1 MNENNKKNIWEEIDY
16 SKPTIIEAS
25 AGTGKT
31 YTLEHIVL
39 ELIINHDISIN
50 EILIVTFTE
59 KAAGEIK
66 ERIRKIIA
74 SEFDRLITEKS
85 NNQNAIN
92 KLKIALDIFDSAD
105 ISTIHG
111 FCKKILSQ
119 YAFENNSALS
129 QEISKDTY
137 TIEAFNNVILSEEF
151 KNMGGVDILNGFFNN
166 TPIEEIGKKFKF
178 FEKHNEN
185 ALNNTILGDYED
197 LDDNDLRIIDDF
209 DKLCIEVKNEI
220 THILEIG
227 DYNSEQKYEISIYS
241 DLGSAFGVNG
251 TKLKKYSDKLKGY
264 DQTLSDILN
273 KKCSITFPPSSGK
286 SNFNTYFASD
296 AVFYI
301 DNGAK
306 EKNYQTL
313 EQICPNLHSI
323 HNRIV
328 GACQQLVDLFEKY
341 TKTFQKLLID
351 LVLKERKRLKEEHQ
365 TISFDDL
372 IINLDNALQP
382 NASNSVALI
391 NALRSKYK
399 IALIDE
405 FQDTD
410 ALQWDIFS
418 RIFTSFYEK
427 DYPEKSLVKNNNT
440 LIVVGDPKQAIYKFR
455 GADLNTYLLAK
466 NIIENKLEG
475 QTKQLT
481 TTYRCTNEMVK
492 AFNTFFNGEWF
503 NGGKKP
509 EGAQNEELEYN
520 EVDHPENNLKTTKWF
535 PEGFSTVNIVDTKL
549 FKDFNC
555 YIENCATIIK
565 KLHGIEITDLKNENG
580 KETVGPTK
588 YSDFCFLVKT
598 NSDAI
603 KVANVL
609 KRHKLPYIL
618 KKDSSLY
625 ESDEATAI
633 IIVLK
638 FLLEPNNRK
647 LRHAALLTDFFD
659 VHPRDIKN
667 LENISSLDLPCFQ
680 RWLGYLNASCWE
692 KLFHSML
699 YDSGLYYRLS
709 EKTKTDVTVE
719 IKLGT
724 YNQLFEEL
732 LVATKEKQLSIYEF
746 PSFLKGIRNKSDE
759 DEVDG
764 NSLKKVTDDP
774 RIQIMTMHSSK
785 GLEFKFVFYCAG
797 FCQTLS
803 TQLRNC
809 HYSRYDERSKTVK
822 TLYFNLDN
830 APDKI
835 KDIIKY
841 DDRREVRRLTYV
853 AITRAE
859 YMIFFPRGQEQES
872 RLPLNYNVG
881 HSKSDDNPLCEFISE
896 RLQKLENTNNGII
909 TLISPKA
916 EESNVLD
923 IDNTNN
929 NDAELKTNN
938 NTSVSPIYDIPNLM
952 RNKISLDS
960 FSSINQHHKDAQKE
974 ISFGDDND
982 KDNDETDSPE
992 EAKQQVERAPTLLP
1006 PGATFGKCFHE
1017 IMEQLAKGTGGVD
1030 FKTVAELPECY
1041 IFTDKRLEEIV
1052 ATAMQKYGIVNKY
1065 IFGENDKI
1073 IDSAPNEL
1081 KRMVWNTLNTPI
1093 QMLGSKTLGSIQTA
1107 DMKAE
1112 LEFYIN
1118 KNDYLTEE
1126 QKNNIMIGFIDL
1138 LFRMDGKYYILDW
1151 KTNMLQGYDSAT
1163 VLEAMEEANYT
1174 LQHEIYSVATIQW
1187 LEKLFGTKA
1196 ASLLGGSIY
1205 MFVRGG
1211 ASQLGEK
1218 AGCYEKVWSPSD
1230 FAPTCERIKGEINQ
1244 AISFEQQNSY

>member
-16 SKPTIIEAS
+16 SRPTIIEAS

-85 NNQNAIN
+85 NNQDAIN

-185 ALNNTILGDYED
+185 ALNNTILGDYEEEGI
-197 LDDNDLRIIDDF
+197 NPDDF
-209 DKLCIEVKNEI
+209 KKNIRELKEQ
-220 THILEIG
+220 TARILNLGNFDPNI
-227 DYNSEQKYEISIYS
+227 KYEINIFSPIADNYS
-241 DLGSAFGVNG
+241 FTSSSTTKDAKTVCQE
-251 TKLKKYSDKLKGY
+251 KLKKLDKA
-264 DQTLSDILN
+264 LSNILN
-273 KKCSITFPPSSGK
+273 HRIPLQNQSSFTK
-286 SNFNTYFASD
+286 DLT
-296 AVFYI
+296 
-301 DNGAK
+301 
-306 EKNYQTL
+306 EKNFYKDGQENPKYKLTDINIYQNL
-313 EQICPNLHSI
+313 GKIYDNLFREVRPLCKQIDDS
-323 HNRIV
+323 
-328 GACQQLVDLFEKY
+328 FEKY
-341 TKTFQKLLID
+341 RKHFEKCLVD

-391 NALRSKYK
+391 NALRGKYK

-418 RIFTSFYEK
+418 RIFTNHYEK
-427 DYPEKSLVKNNNT
+427 EYPKNSFSESQNS

-466 NIIENKLEG
+466 NIIKNDLNG

-481 TTYRCTNEMVK
+481 TTYRCTNEMVE
-492 AFNTFFNGEWF
+492 AFNTFFDNEWF
-503 NGGKKP
+503 NGEKEP
-509 EGAQNEELEYN
+509 EGAQNQKLEYSK
-520 EVDHPENNLKTTKWF
+520 VDHPENNLKTTKWF
-535 PEGFSTVNIVDTKL
+535 PNGFSTINIVNSD
-549 FKDFNC
+549 FKNFND
-555 YIENCATIIK
+555 YIKKCALIIK
-565 KLHGIEITDLKNENG
+565 KLHGIKITDFKNEK
-580 KETVGPTK
+580 KEKIIGDTK

-598 NSDAI
+598 NGDAT
-603 KVANVL
+603 KVADIL
-609 KRHKLPYIL
+609 KQYKLPYVL

-625 ESDEATAI
+625 ESDEAKAI
-633 IIVLK
+633 IIILK

-667 LENISSLDLPCFQ
+667 LENISSLDLPCFSL
-680 RWLGYLNASCWE
+680 WLEYLNASRWE
-692 KLFHSML
+692 NLFHSML
-699 YDSGLYYRLS
+699 YDSGLYFRLT
-709 EKTKTDVTVE
+709 EKIKTDITAE
-719 IKLGT
+719 IKLGI

-732 LVATKEKQLSIYEF
+732 LVAAKEKQLSIYEF
-746 PSFLKGIRNKSDE
+746 PSFLKGIRNKSDD

-797 FCQTLS
+797 FCETLS
-803 TQLRNC
+803 PHLKNC
-809 HYSRYDERSKTVK
+809 HYSRYDEESKTIK
-822 TLYFNLDN
+822 TRYFNLDN
-830 APDKI
+830 APNKI

-841 DDRREVRRLTYV
+841 DDKCEVRRLTYV

-859 YMIFFPRGQEQES
+859 YMIFFPSGNMRETG
-872 RLPLNYNVG
+872 LPLNYNTKYG
-881 HSKSDDNPLCEFISE
+881 NDNPLSKFISKG
-896 RLQKLENTNNGII
+896 LQTLDEKKNGII
-909 TLISPKA
+909 SLI
-916 EESNVLD
+916 D
-923 IDNTNN
+923 IDETYSFSKNN
-929 NDAELKTNN
+929 NDEEAHSELDETRD
-938 NTSVSPIYDIPNLM
+938 TDTTPIYDLPNLM

-960 FSSINQHHKDAQKE
+960 FSSINQHHKEAHKE
-974 ISFGDDND
+974 ISFDDENEKED
-982 KDNDETDSPE
+982 DETIGDFT
-992 EAKQQVERAPTLLP
+992 VEKSEIQKATTLLP

-1030 FKTVAELPECY
+1030 FKTVAALPERY

-1052 ATAMQKYGIVNKY
+1052 APAMQKYGIVNQY
-1065 IFGENDKI
+1065 IFGENNKI
-1073 IDSAPNEL
+1073 IDSASNEL
-1081 KRMVWNTLNTPI
+1081 KRMIWNTLKTPI
-1093 QMLGSKTLGSIQTA
+1093 EMLGGKTLGSIQTA

-1138 LFRMDGKYYILDW
+1138 LFRVDGKYYILDW
-1151 KTNMLQGYDSAT
+1151 KTNMLQGYDSDT

-1187 LEKLFGTKA
+1187 LEKLFGTEA

-1211 ASQLGEK
+1211 ASQLGDK
-1218 AGCYEKVWSPSD
+1218 AGCYEKVWSPDD

>member
-1 MNENNKKNIWEEIDY
+1 MNENSKKNIWEEIDY

-85 NNQNAIN
+85 NNQDAIN

-197 LDDNDLRIIDDF
+197 LDDKDLRIIDDF

-220 THILEIG
+220 THILKLG
-227 DYNSEQKYEISIYS
+227 DYNPEQIYNISIYS
-241 DLGSAFGVNG
+241 DLGSGLGVNG
-251 TKLKKYSDKLKGY
+251 SYIKKYSDKLKGY

-306 EKNYQTL
+306 KEKYQTL
-313 EQICPNLHSI
+313 EQICPNLYSI
-323 HNRIV
+323 HNRIIV
-328 GACQQLVDLFEKY
+328 ACQKLVDLFEKN
-341 TKTFQKLLID
+341 KKAFQKLLID

-372 IINLDNALQP
+372 IINFDDALQP

-391 NALRSKYK
+391 NALRNKYK

-466 NIIENKLEG
+466 NIIKNDLNG

-481 TTYRCTNEMVK
+481 TTYRCTNEMVE
-492 AFNTFFNGEWF
+492 AFNTFFDNEWF
-503 NGGKKP
+503 NGEEEP
-509 EGAQNEELEYN
+509 EGAQNQKLEYSK
-520 EVDHPENNLKTTKWF
+520 VDHPENNLKTTKWF
-535 PEGFSTVNIVDTKL
+535 PNGFSTINIVNSD
-549 FKDFNC
+549 FKNFND
-555 YIENCATIIK
+555 YIKKCALIIK
-565 KLHGIEITDLKNENG
+565 KLHGIKITDFKNEK
-580 KETVGPTK
+580 KEKIIGDTK

-598 NSDAI
+598 NGDAT
-603 KVANVL
+603 KVADIL
-609 KRHKLPYIL
+609 KRYKLPYVL

-625 ESDEATAI
+625 ESDEAKAI
-633 IIVLK
+633 IIILK

-667 LENISSLDLPCFQ
+667 LENISSLDLPCFSL
-680 RWLGYLNASCWE
+680 WLEYLNASRWE
-692 KLFHSML
+692 NLFHSML
-699 YDSGLYYRLS
+699 YDSGLYFRLT
-709 EKTKTDVTVE
+709 EKIKTDITAE
-719 IKLGT
+719 IKLGI

-732 LVATKEKQLSIYEF
+732 LVAAKEKQLSIYEF
-746 PSFLKGIRNKSDE
+746 PSFLKGIRNKSDD

-797 FCQTLS
+797 FCETLS
-803 TQLRNC
+803 PHLKNC
-809 HYSRYDERSKTVK
+809 HYSRYDEESKTIK
-822 TLYFNLDN
+822 TRYFNLDN
-830 APDKI
+830 APNKI

-841 DDRREVRRLTYV
+841 DDKCEVRRLTYV

-859 YMIFFPRGQEQES
+859 YMIFFPSGNMRETG
-872 RLPLNYNVG
+872 LPLNYNTKYG
-881 HSKSDDNPLCEFISE
+881 NDNPLSKFISKG
-896 RLQKLENTNNGII
+896 LQTLDEKKNGII
-909 TLISPKA
+909 SLI
-916 EESNVLD
+916 D
-923 IDNTNN
+923 IDETYSFSKNN
-929 NDAELKTNN
+929 NDEEAHSELDETRD
-938 NTSVSPIYDIPNLM
+938 TDTTPIYDLPNLM

-960 FSSINQHHKDAQKE
+960 FSSINQHHKEAHKE
-974 ISFGDDND
+974 ISFDDENEKED
-982 KDNDETDSPE
+982 DETIGDFT
-992 EAKQQVERAPTLLP
+992 VEKSEIQKATTLLP

-1030 FKTVAELPECY
+1030 FKTVAALPERY
-1041 IFTDKRLEEIV
+1041 IFTDKKLEEIV
-1052 ATAMQKYGIVNKY
+1052 APAMQKYGIGNQY

-1073 IDSAPNEL
+1073 IDSASNEL

-1093 QMLGSKTLGSIQTA
+1093 QMLGRKTLGSIQTA

-1211 ASQLGEK
+1211 ASNLGDK
-1218 AGCYEKVWSPSD
+1218 AGCYEKVWSPDD
-1230 FAPTCERIKGEINQ
+1230 FASVCERIKGEINQ
-1244 AISFEQQNSY
+1244 AISFEQQNNY